1 VDDVVIRPLTVDDDM
16 EAQLDLGQRAFGVY
30 SAGQRAGW
38 AYVAGLRAG
47 QGLFL
52 GAFVGGVPAGAAMI
66 HDLRQWWLG
75 RAISCAGVASVKVAP
90 EYRGGGIG
98 RRLMTALLD
107 AVADRG
113 YPLSA
118 LYPATMPIYR
128 SLGWELAGGKY
139 EATIPARSLR
149 TFVPPD
155 AAALAGGAVAGGAVA
170 GGALAGGAQAG
181 GAGVGGP
188 HAAVPEIRRAGP
200 DDAAEVIA
208 VIGRAH
214 QAARDAGP
222 LTWDEGPTGQWL
234 SRPDLYSYLAG
245 DDGFAAYRWGGDG
258 HANLLVER
266 VHAAT
271 PQALRAVWSVIAS
284 HSSVA
289 RTVTALT
296 APNDPFWWLTA
307 ERDATIAKRSMW
319 MLRVVDGPAAIA
331 ARGFPPAV
339 SVSVPVEIHDRARP
353 ANSGHWQ
360 LTVADGKGAL
370 TENGAVSSDEPG
382 ASALARAGSRA
393 RSGGGA
399 VPLTVGA
406 RGLAALYAGTPVA
419 TLRLSG
425 LASGGTPDDDAA
437 LDAAFAATP
446 YMVDD
451 F

>member
-1 VDDVVIRPLTVDDDM
+1 MRAGPAADVGLPVGWWVVDDVVIRPITGDDDM
-16 EAQLDLGQRAFGVY
+16 EAQLDLGQRAFGIY
-30 SAGQRAGW
+30 TAGQRAGW
-38 AYVAGLRAG
+38 SYVAGLRAG

-66 HDLRQWWLG
+66 HDMRQWWLG
-75 RAISCAGVASVKVAP
+75 RAVPCAGVASVKVAP

-139 EATIPARSLR
+139 QATIPVRSLR
-149 TFVPPD
+149 TLVAPD
-155 AAALAGGAVAGGAVA
+155 AALPGRPKAALPA
-170 GGALAGGAQAG
+170 
-181 GAGVGGP
+181 
-188 HAAVPEIRRAGP
+188 IRRAGP
-200 DDAAEVIA
+200 DDAAEVID

-222 LTWDEGPTGQWL
+222 LTWDEGPTRQWL

-245 DDGFAAYRWGGDG
+245 DDGYAAYRWGADG
-258 HANLLVER
+258 HHNVLVER

-271 PQALRAVWSVIAS
+271 PESLLALWSVIAS

-296 APNDPFWWLTA
+296 APNDPFWWLTS
-307 ERDATIAKRSMW
+307 ERDATISKRSMW
-319 MLRVVDGPAAIA
+319 MLRVLDAPAAIA
-331 ARGFPPAV
+331 ARGFPPGV
-339 SVSVPVEIHDRARP
+339 SIDVPLEIHDDSRP
-353 ANSGHWQ
+353 ANSGRWR
-360 LTVADGKGAL
+360 LTVADGKGRL
-370 TENGAVSSDEPG
+370 CSDGAA
-382 ASALARAGSRA
+382 AS
-393 RSGGGA
+393 
-399 VPLTVGA
+399 LTVGA
-406 RGLAALYAGTPVA
+406 RGLAALYAGTPVG

-425 LASGGTPDDDAA
+425 LASGCSPDDAAA